1 MSILCHQI
9 SHDET
14 LNVKD
19 DIKQKK
25 LTTLFIPSKLYFEA
39 TSDLTGTYIYMRK
52 NFKSYTVIIIYCLTN
67 KSNYNYIFMQFYTF
81 RTTYL
86 YISNI
91 FSCL

>member
-1 MSILCHQI
+1 MVYHQI

-25 LTTLFIPSKLYFEA
+25 LTILFILSKLYFGA

-52 NFKSYTVIIIYCLTN
+52 IFKLCIVIIVYCLTN
-67 KSNYNYIFMQFYTF
+67 KSNYNYIFMYF
-81 RTTYL
+81 
-86 YISNI
+86 
-91 FSCL
+91 